1 VVSNMTTRSFSEGAG
16 AVMAKVL
23 LVVRALALALM
34 RRSLGSVVPVNPLS
48 AQAQMPSRR
57 SGADKEQEPA
67 AIEGSAGQ
75 GLVGPPVGRAD
86 IASRRHR
93 FRPADGH

>member
-1 VVSNMTTRSFSEGAG
+1 MVLAWSWQGSFWWFAP
-16 AVMAKVL
+16 VL
-23 LVVRALALALM
+23 TMSWALVL
-34 RRSLGSVVPVNPLS
+34 RSLGSVVPVKPLS

-67 AIEGSAGQ
+67 ANEGSAGQ

-86 IASRRHR
+86 SASRRHR
-93 FRPADGH
+93 FCPTDGHQSHRHT